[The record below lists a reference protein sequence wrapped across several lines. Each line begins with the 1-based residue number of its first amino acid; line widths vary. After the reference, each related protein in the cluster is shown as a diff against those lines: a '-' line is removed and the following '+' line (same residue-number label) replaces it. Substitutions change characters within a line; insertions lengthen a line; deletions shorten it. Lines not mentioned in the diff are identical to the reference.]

1 MDPFIRLIAV
11 GYIINFI
18 LIIVVV
24 CFQRRDPT
32 VSVAWVLCFIS
43 LPILGAVLFLIFG
56 LGLKRRTV
64 RRYAQKLQTDTE
76 YAKKLFR
83 VKSAY
88 EIDQDES
95 IQFPDMVKY
104 FSNVANSVYSTNNDV
119 KVFTDAREKYDWLLK
134 DIAEAKETINF
145 LYFIIRDD
153 AISNTILAALAKKAN
168 EGVEVRFMYD
178 SFGSI
183 LTSRRIFRK
192 LKHARKG
199 QVAEFF
205 PMDLFSLSKINHRNH
220 RKIVVI
226 DGRIAYLGGMNIGD
240 EYMGKKKPTPWRDTH
255 LRLTGTAVADVQKY
269 FCLDWEFSTGEK
281 LTNDLDKFFHKNREE
296 QGNTPVQIVGSG
308 PDSPEEEVKDG
319 MIKILNHARQYTYI
333 QTPYFVPDKA
343 FMTAIRMA
351 AQSGVDVRVMIPG
364 APDKP
369 YVYYTTMS
377 YMGELLDAG
386 IRVFLY
392 PGFIH
397 SKTIVADDALTTIG
411 TTNIDIR
418 SFVLHFEINAFL
430 YGEQCAVENRDIFLK
445 DQYKCVELTK
455 EAYDRRGVWNIM
467 KEGFFRLFSQVM

>member
-1 MDPFIRLIAV
+1 MDPFVKLLTI
-11 GYIINFI
+11 GYVINFI
-18 LIIVVV
+18 LIIIVV

-32 VSVAWVLCFIS
+32 VSLAWVLCFIS
-43 LPILGAVLFLIFG
+43 LPILGTVIFLIFG

-64 RRYAQKLQTDTE
+64 KRYAQKLQIDTK

-83 VKSAY
+83 VKSDY
-88 EIDQDES
+88 EIDQDET
-95 IQFPDMVKY
+95 ILFPDMVKY
-104 FSNVANSVYSTNNDV
+104 FSNAANSVYSTNNAV
-119 KVFTDAREKYDWLLK
+119 KVFTDGQEKFNWLLK
-134 DIAEAKETINF
+134 DISEAKETINL
-145 LYFIIRDD
+145 LYFIVRDD
-153 AISNTILAALAKKAN
+153 EIGNTILNALAKKAN

-178 SFGSI
+178 SVGSI
-183 LTSRRIFRK
+183 LTPRRIFKR
-192 LKHARKG
+192 LRHARKG

-205 PMDLFSLSKINHRNH
+205 PMDVFSLSKINHRNH

-226 DGRIAYLGGMNIGD
+226 DGEIAYLGGMNIGD

-255 LRLTGTAVADVQKY
+255 LRLTGAAVADVQKY

-281 LTNDLDKFFHKNREE
+281 LAENLDKFFPKIQAG
-296 QGNTPVQIVGSG
+296 QGDTPVQIVGSG
-308 PDSPEEEVKDG
+308 PDSPAEEVKDG
-319 MIKILNHARQYTYI
+319 MIKILNHARRYAYI

-343 FMTAIRMA
+343 FMTAILIA
-351 AQSGVDVRVMIPG
+351 ARSGVDVRVMIPG
-364 APDKP
+364 VPDKP
-369 YVYYTTMS
+369 YVYHTTMS

-397 SKTIVADDALTTIG
+397 SKTMVADDVLTTIG
-411 TTNIDIR
+411 TTNIDTR

-430 YGEQCAVENRDIFLK
+430 YGGQCAVENRDIFLK

-455 EAYDRRGVWNIM
+455 EAYAQRGILNIM